1 MNKQKIICTIHPTKI
16 EGLLMKYRAIHFILL
31 LFLELS
37 MSKGYSQKFFPYEYE
52 KFQLDN
58 GFKVYLIPVKG
69 SGLAAYYSIVRTGSR
84 DEYEAG
90 RSGFAHFFEHMMF
103 RGTKRF
109 PGPLYDKMMTE
120 MGADANAFTSDD
132 LTVYHL
138 VIPSIYL
145 EKVMDLE
152 SDRFMNLSY
161 GETEFKTEAG
171 AVYGEYRKS
180 RVNPYSVLLEELQN
194 LAFDVHTYKH
204 TTMGFEADIKN
215 MPNLFEHSR
224 NFFNRYY
231 RPENVVL
238 MIVGDIETES
248 IKALTKKYYSHWQPG
263 YFPPDIQA
271 EPPQNETRFKEV
283 KYEGKTLPIIWIAYK
298 GDAFNPADPLLVAGY
313 LLGDLAFGENSDL
326 YKKLVIDE
334 QKVQFLAN
342 WFPLTRDPKLLN
354 IYSMVKNKKDISYV
368 QDEIKHTTEK
378 FKNELVDAQRLN
390 GIKKR
395 VRYTFLMNLDT
406 PDNIAGSLSRFVAL
420 TGGLEHLDVYYQQV
434 DAVTSD
440 DILAAARR
448 YFQTD
453 RQTTILLKGET
464 E

>member
-1 MNKQKIICTIHPTKI
+1 
-16 EGLLMKYRAIHFILL
+16 MKGQAIQFLLL
-31 LFLELS
+31 LFLGVG
-37 MSKGYSQKFFPYEYE
+37 MSEGYSQKFFPYEYE
-52 KFQLDN
+52 KLQLAN
-58 GFKVYLIPVKG
+58 GFKAYLIPVKG

-109 PGPLYDKMMTE
+109 PGPVYDKMMTE

-132 LTVYHL
+132 LTAYHM

-171 AVYGEYRKS
+171 AVYGEYRKN
-180 RVNPYSVLLEELQN
+180 RVNPFSVLLEELQN

-215 MPNLFEHSR
+215 MPNLYEHSR

-238 MIVGDIETES
+238 VIAGDIETGS
-248 IKALTKKYYSHWQPG
+248 TKTLIEKYYADWQPG
-263 YFPPDIQA
+263 YSPPEVQA
-271 EPPQNETRFKEV
+271 EPPQQEARFKEV
-283 KYEGKTLPIIWIAYK
+283 KYQGKTLPILWVAYK
-298 GDAFNPADPLLVAGY
+298 GDAFNPADPLLAAGY
-313 LLGDLAFGENSDL
+313 LLGDLAFGENSNL
-326 YKKLVIDE
+326 YQRLVIDE
-334 QKVQFLAN
+334 QKVQYLAN
-342 WFPLTRDPKLLN
+342 WFPLTRDPKLIN
-354 IYSMVKNKKDISYV
+354 IYSMIKDGKDIPYV
-368 QDEIKHTTEK
+368 QGEIERTTEK
-378 FKNELVDAQRLN
+378 FKNELVDPQILLD
-390 GIKKR
+390 IKKR
-395 VRYTFLMNLDT
+395 VRYAFLMNLDT
-406 PDNIAGSLSRFVAL
+406 PDNIAGNLSRFVAL
-420 TGGLEHLDVYYQQV
+420 TGGLEDLDMFYQRI
-434 DAVTSD
+434 DSVTAEE
-440 DILAAARR
+440 IKTAANK
-448 YFQTD
+448 YFQPTQ
-453 RQTTILLKGET
+453 RTTILLKGEA